1 MMNHNINDEL
11 TNKKEIVR
19 FNDFEITK
27 IINDDTSLG
36 GKNNKKYKTIGEL
49 LKAPISSIPAI
60 ASSIKDN
67 NIREFLFSWL
77 NEHYYSKIQL
87 IGNLTLRLS
96 KIANRPCYE
105 HLMKTCFD
113 NVDILNSNKT
123 IEKILD
129 ENTMTFIKKLH
140 IIDPSITGSFLDY
153 LTRRIVCEIIDIQF
167 TDDRSDVIITAR
179 LTKNDDNKCYT
190 LFNGGKSP
198 VCRFDCYN
206 KTNDTKNYKSIDIL
220 LEIFITS
227 LSHSEAFGQCPV
239 QEKID
244 EMVKIIQ
251 NIDNL
256 NEVIYPLYNV
266 CNNLLNNTE
275 KNVLINPS
283 LGHKIDGMEKSIPA
297 DCDIVI
303 DNNLFDIKCTNC
315 GRKYNEI
322 LQLLGYSALLC
333 LRPTKSRK
341 VSNIGII
348 NLLQGEIIN
357 YNVDYITKENYF
369 RLLQFLTNSTEGFTN
384 QENNR
389 LSGF

>member
-1 MMNHNINDEL
+1 MI
-11 TNKKEIVR
+11 
-19 FNDFEITK
+19 FN
-27 IINDDTSLG
+27 
-36 GKNNKKYKTIGEL
+36 
-49 LKAPISSIPAI
+49 
-60 ASSIKDN
+60 
-67 NIREFLFSWL
+67 
-77 NEHYYSKIQL
+77 
-87 IGNLTLRLS
+87 
-96 KIANRPCYE
+96 
-105 HLMKTCFD
+105 
-113 NVDILNSNKT
+113 
-123 IEKILD
+123 
-129 ENTMTFIKKLH
+129 
-140 IIDPSITGSFLDY
+140 
-153 LTRRIVCEIIDIQF
+153 
-167 TDDRSDVIITAR
+167 
-179 LTKNDDNKCYT
+179 
-190 LFNGGKSP
+190 
-198 VCRFDCYN
+198 
-206 KTNDTKNYKSIDIL
+206 IL